1 MKPAGLAAALAAV
14 LVLTAS
20 ASAQERAPAQRQ
32 ALVDLARILGE
43 SHAIRQAC
51 EGPQDQYWRARM
63 QQLLAV
69 EAADQG
75 LKTRISVAFN
85 AGFGSG
91 KALYASCTGAARA
104 EARRIARTG
113 QGLSETLKRP

>member
-1 MKPAGLAAALAAV
+1 MRPGGLAALPAALLVAV
-14 LVLTAS
+14 SPAL
-20 ASAQERAPAQRQ
+20 AQERVPAQRQ

-51 EGPQDQYWRARM
+51 EGPQDQYWRKRM

-69 EAADQG
+69 EAADQS

-85 AGFGSG
+85 AGYGSG
-91 KALYASCTGAARA
+91 KALYPSCTDAARA
-104 EARRIARTG
+104 EARRIARTA
-113 QGLSETLKRP
+113 QGLSEALAKP

>member
-1 MKPAGLAAALAAV
+1 MMVAIAP
-14 LVLTAS
+14 

-43 SHAIRQAC
+43 SHAIRQVC
-51 EGPQDQYWRARM
+51 EGPQDQYWRRRM
-63 QQLLAV
+63 QQLLVV

-75 LKTRISVAFN
+75 LKTRISLAFN

-91 KALYASCTGAARA
+91 KALYAGCTDAARA
-104 EARRIARTG
+104 EARRIARTA
-113 QGLSETLKRP
+113 QGLSETLARP